1 MKKTRNILL
10 SPLRPENVKNKN
22 LDKPFGVFDIE
33 ATNWKDFL
41 ILGYQ
46 GLTSKGIE
54 YKEFLSIK
62 EFCDFLF
69 SQENKCEDVYA
80 HFGGIYDFLFILQHL
95 YGNLKYKQSDLI
107 ARGSGLLCFKST
119 MKFENGNERTIN
131 FIDSSGILPFSLAS
145 LTNNFDVKHKKITD
159 IDIEKV
165 TKITPKLKEY
175 LEYDVK
181 GLYESIEAYRNSSIV
196 KSVGRCLTTASQA
209 VKYFRTYLEDPLPS
223 ATAFEN
229 EFVRKSYFGGRTEIF
244 RQLFKG
250 SKENQI
256 TCYDFNS
263 LYPSV
268 MQKNAF
274 PIRSNGETKNLD
286 VEFGFFDCTVYVP
299 EMYIPPLPSLIEI
312 HKTKKLLFPCGTF
325 RGTFTSIELQYAMS
339 LGVKVLK
346 IHSGLKYESCGYL
359 FKDFITDMYEV
370 RKNTPKNSVDNQL
383 AKLVMNSLY
392 GRFGLDRN
400 KEELVDHIVD
410 GGTLHSEFETDNGHL
425 VEFYLVPKILDKS
438 YSNVAIASW
447 VTSLGRIELHKKMF
461 ECQDSL
467 YNTDTDSLF
476 TTHNF
481 VSNANELGALKIEKQ
496 ATNACFLLPKTYMFD
511 LQKKMKGFEKRK
523 IGHLTFDDFVHQLGG
538 EIRLIQPKTVRMKK
552 FRSALKTGSFLATYE
567 EQGRQVTARYDKRRT
582 LKTPDYNTEPWFI
595 KNNEIINMV

>member
-1 MKKTRNILL
+1 MARNINL
-10 SPLRPENVKNKN
+10 SPLNPENIKNKN
-22 LDKPFGVFDIE
+22 IDKPFGVFDIE
-33 ATNWKDFL
+33 ATKWKNFL
-41 ILGYQ
+41 IMGYQ
-46 GLTSKGIE
+46 GLTSSGIE
-54 YKEFLSIK
+54 YKEFLSLK
-62 EFCDFLF
+62 DFCDFLF
-69 SQENKCEDVYA
+69 SEENKCDDIYA
-80 HFGGIYDFLFILQHL
+80 HFGGIYDFLFILE
-95 YGNLKYKQSDLI
+95 YVYSNEKYKVKDMI
-107 ARGSGLLCFKST
+107 ARGSGLLSFKL
-119 MKFENGNERTIN
+119 ENFSNVDNSKIIN

-145 LTNNFDVKHKKITD
+145 ITNNFNVKHKKITG
-159 IDIEKV
+159 IEIEKV
-165 TKITPKLKEY
+165 TKVTSKLKEY

-209 VKYFRTYLEDPLPS
+209 VKYFRTYLEDSLPS
-223 ATAFEN
+223 ATSIEN
-229 EFVRKSYFGGRTEIF
+229 DFVRKSYFGGRTEIF

-250 SKENQI
+250 SKDNKI

-274 PIRSNGETKNLD
+274 PIRSIGETKNLD
-286 VEFGFFDCTVYVP
+286 VEFGFFDCTVFVP

-312 HKTKKLLFPCGTF
+312 HKSKKLLFPCGTF

-339 LGVKVLK
+339 LGAKVLK
-346 IHSGLKYESCGYL
+346 IHGGLKYESCGYL

-370 RKNTPKNSVDNQL
+370 RKNTPKNSVDNLL

-400 KEELVDHIVD
+400 KEELVDHYVD
-410 GGTLHSEFETDNGHL
+410 GGKLHSEFQCENGRI

-447 VTSLGRIELHKKMF
+447 VTSLGRIELHKKMN
-461 ECQDSL
+461 ECEDTL

-476 TTHNF
+476 TTHKF
-481 VSNANELGALKIEKQ
+481 ESNPDELGALKLEKQ
-496 ATNACFLLPKTYMFD
+496 ASNACFLLPKTYMFD

-595 KNNEIINMV
+595 KNNEIINMI